1 MQQWIDIWLTI
12 SSRLIPCLQ
21 LVPFGNVLVNLIL
34 LRSKYFV
41 AYGTTVTFL
50 KSPVPREVTWCKI
63 LFLILKGFI
72 CPQRLVLSFHLYM
85 MISKISVSNATHFS
99 YYIQDIYPLKSLYLL
114 QLATSWQTIN
124 TKTGQMN
131 SSNFGF
137 ILFYFYLFI
146 FFKQLF
152 LSEGFF
158 KVAKI
163 LPIVQSYIWT

>member
-1 MQQWIDIWLTI
+1 
-12 SSRLIPCLQ
+12 
-21 LVPFGNVLVNLIL
+21 
-34 LRSKYFV
+34 
-41 AYGTTVTFL
+41 
-50 KSPVPREVTWCKI
+50 
-63 LFLILKGFI
+63 
-72 CPQRLVLSFHLYM
+72 
-85 MISKISVSNATHFS
+85 
-99 YYIQDIYPLKSLYLL
+99 
-114 QLATSWQTIN
+114 
-124 TKTGQMN
+124 MN